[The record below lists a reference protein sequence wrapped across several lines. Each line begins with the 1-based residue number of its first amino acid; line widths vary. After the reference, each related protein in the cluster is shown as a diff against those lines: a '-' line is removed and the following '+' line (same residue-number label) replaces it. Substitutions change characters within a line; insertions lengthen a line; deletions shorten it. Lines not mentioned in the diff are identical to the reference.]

1 MCDVEKN
8 RDVQVSKKVVVV
20 VRTMPDL
27 RDTTA
32 HLMPVR
38 DPESSESLETAETP
52 SPTVNERHRDLKVL
66 RVPPSRPSR
75 PETTLT
81 TRFPPCRA
89 SRDRWVQGINPDD
102 VSRTLHSVS
111 LVVTH
116 CLYTACVEM
125 CGLNVC
131 FILRHPHPNLI

>member
-1 MCDVEKN
+1 MRNAIHCSS
-8 RDVQVSKKVVVV
+8 QKVVVV

-66 RVPPSRPSR
+66 RVPPSRPTR
-75 PETTLT
+75 PHKSYHLLPE
-81 TRFPPCRA
+81 
-89 SRDRWVQGINPDD
+89 
-102 VSRTLHSVS
+102 SV
-111 LVVTH
+111 
-116 CLYTACVEM
+116 
-125 CGLNVC
+125 
-131 FILRHPHPNLI
+131 